1 MHRCQHAQR
10 IGEAD
15 RRIGL
20 VGAVSLNTIE
30 DVLAPNSCILSIK
43 ASDAWLASRK
53 SYCSSISSGMSGSVT
68 RATGLIGFGCA
79 GRTWMVGL
87 DELVLPPSAL

>member
-1 MHRCQHAQR
+1 M
-10 IGEAD
+10 
-15 RRIGL
+15 
-20 VGAVSLNTIE
+20 VPFSVNTIE
-30 DVLAPNSCILSIK
+30 DVLAPNSCMLSIK

-53 SYCSSISSGMSGSVT
+53 SYCSCASSGMSGSVT
-68 RATGLIGFGCA
+68 RATGLIAFGCA